1 MKYFLGVDGG
11 ATKTEAVII
20 DEQEKILGRALGG
33 PVNYHEGGEELT
45 KKNIE
50 ETIKDCLHEAKTDTA
65 DVSFAI
71 LGLAGKDTREDE
83 LKLAGIAKNLLDSSF
98 ADKVKVV
105 SDVEIAYQSCID
117 KDYGI
122 VIIAGTGANCF
133 GKGKNGELAWAGDWG
148 YLLGDQGSGFA
159 LGLGALKRVMR
170 EFDGRGVATTL
181 TGLIIEKLSLN
192 SPFDLVGFTYQAPVP
207 VKEIA
212 GLAPLVFSASE
223 QGDKTAQDLVNK
235 LIIEMVLSVQAVARK
250 TNLTNEEFELGLVGG
265 LFKENLVIK
274 LLERE
279 IKKILPQAKIV
290 LPKMEPAMAA
300 AKMAKEEINGTRD

>member
-20 DEQEKILGRALGG
+20 DEQEKILGRAFGDS
-33 PVNYHEGGEELT
+33 VNRHEIGVEQM

-50 ETIKDCLHEAKTDTA
+50 GTIKNALSQAKIDIDEVGFT
-65 DVSFAI
+65 V

-83 LKLAGIAKNLLDSSF
+83 LTLTEIADLLMEGSL
-98 ADKVKVV
+98 ADKVKVL
-105 SDVEIAYQSCID
+105 SDVEIAYKSCID
-117 KDYGI
+117 QDYGI
-122 VIIAGTGANCF
+122 VIIAGTGSNCF
-133 GKGKNGELAWAGDWG
+133 GQGKNEEVAWAGDWG

-170 EFDGRGVATTL
+170 EFDGRGVATAL
-181 TGLIIEKLSLN
+181 TQMVLEKLALTD
-192 SPFDLVGFTYQAPVP
+192 PLDLVGFAYQTPVP

-212 GLAPLVFSASE
+212 SLAPLVFSASE

-250 TNLTNEEFELGLVGG
+250 TNLTDEEFELGLVGG
-265 LFKENLVIK
+265 IFKENLVIK

-279 IKKILPQAKIV
+279 IKKILPKAKIV
-290 LPKMEPAMAA
+290 LPGIAPAMAA